1 MFIIWYLNLT
11 CKYDMILQKGRF
23 AKNIGKIS
31 KHREQNRILN
41 VYILCTDKKHNR
53 RTPT

>member
-1 MFIIWYLNLT
+1 MFIILCLNLT
-11 CKYDMILQKGRF
+11 CKYDMILQNGRF
-23 AKNIGKIS
+23 AKNIDKIA

-41 VYILCTDKKHNR
+41 VYILCTDKNHNR